1 MESSAGA
8 AAEKD
13 GIRVTARKPATT
25 PASERLQNVDTKM
38 CAANDDM
45 RTFLHVTRNLAIF
58 RTLASG
64 GD

>member
-25 PASERLQNVDTKM
+25 PPASKRLRNVDTEM
-38 CAANDDM
+38 RAANDDI
-45 RTFLHVTRNLAIF
+45 RRFSPHHKEPEC
-58 RTLASG
+58 
-64 GD
+64 